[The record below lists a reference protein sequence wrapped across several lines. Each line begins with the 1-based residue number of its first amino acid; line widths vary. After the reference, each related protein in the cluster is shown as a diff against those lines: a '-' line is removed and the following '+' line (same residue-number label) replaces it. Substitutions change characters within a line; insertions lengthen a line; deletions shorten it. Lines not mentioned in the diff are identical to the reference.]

1 MADVTLTYKGATIA
15 ELSESG
21 SKTLRTAG
29 KYCEADIGV
38 AYVKPGIIG
47 FSADDLLSRNI
58 PDFVSMVT
66 KLKQDRAFTGNPV
79 LLTASFPE
87 CTSIPADYV
96 FYGCSNLSS
105 LSFPKLSTGSGMYMF
120 QNCSKL
126 TAVAFPSLIGFRNQG
141 QFSGCKGLL
150 AADLG
155 SPGVNASNSISSQ
168 KMFEGCSSLNTLVL
182 RYSTVKT
189 MGAINSFNGTP
200 FASGGAGGTIYIPRA
215 LYDHLGDGTSLDYK
229 SATNWSTLDG
239 YGTITWAAIEGSIYE
254 TQYADGTPI
263 T

>member
-15 ELSESG
+15 ELSDSG

-66 KLKQDRAFTGNPV
+66 ELKQDRAFVSNPV

-87 CTSIPADYV
+87 CTSISADYV
-96 FYGCSNLSS
+96 FSGCSNLSS
-105 LSFPKLSTGSGMYMF
+105 ISFPKLSTGSGMLLF

-141 QFSGCKGLL
+141 QFNGCKGLL

-168 KMFEGCSSLNTLVL
+168 KMFEGCSSLDTLVL

-189 MGAINSFNGTP
+189 MGAINTFNGTP
-200 FASGGAGGTIYIPRA
+200 FASGGTGGTLYVPAA
-215 LYDHLGDGTSLDYK
+215 LISSYQ
-229 SATNWSTLDG
+229 SATNWSTILG
-239 YGTITWAAIEGSIYE
+239 YANNSIQAIEGSQYE
-254 TQYADGTPI
+254 NYYADGTPI